1 LALQERV
8 ILVDPDTHGRT
19 NIKGML
25 SQAEYLV
32 IGEAEDGITA
42 LKMIRDRQPDL
53 VLAEVS
59 LPGVSGLELARIVHD
74 DRLAPVILISG
85 AFGREMMARVREVRA
100 AGFLSKPVDEVSLLA
115 VVEVALAHYAE
126 VLELE
131 QKLVKLKEE
140 LDTRKVVERAKGILM
155 SQFGLTEAEAFRRIQ
170 KQSMNRRLSMR
181 AVAEAIILAHNV

>member
-1 LALQERV
+1 MALQERV
-8 ILVDPDTHGRT
+8 ILVDPDARGRT

-53 VLAEVS
+53 VLAEAS
-59 LPGVSGLELARIVHD
+59 LPGVNGLDLARIVHD
-74 DRLAPVILISG
+74 DRLAPVILMSG
-85 AFGREMMARVREVRA
+85 VFGREMMARVREVRA
-100 AGFLSKPVDEVSLLA
+100 AGFLPKPVDEVSLLT

-126 VLELE
+126 VMDLER
-131 QKLVKLKEE
+131 KVMKLKEE

-155 SQFGLTEAEAFRRIQ
+155 SQLGLTEAEAFRRIQ